1 MTMMTSKQAF
11 DDVRDFVLRER
22 QMCVSDREWKHR
34 LRGYGYDLRES
45 HEGEVVTSLVK
56 GSDICSLG
64 AVA

>member
-1 MTMMTSKQAF
+1 MTMMTNTQAF

-34 LRGYGYDLRES
+34 LRGYGYAIRDSRE
-45 HEGEVVTSLVK
+45 GRVVTSVVQ
-56 GSDICSLG
+56 GRDICTLG

>member
-1 MTMMTSKQAF
+1 MTMMTNTQAF

-34 LRGYGYDLRES
+34 LRGYGYAIRDSRE
-45 HEGEVVTSLVK
+45 GQVVTSVVQGRDL
-56 GSDICSLG
+56 CTLG

>member
-1 MTMMTSKQAF
+1 MTMMTNTQAF

-34 LRGYGYDLRES
+34 LRGYGYAIRDS
-45 HEGEVVTSLVK
+45 SEGRVVTSVVQGRDL
-56 GSDICSLG
+56 CTLG